1 MLLRDTMEKRVWRE
15 EWESEKSKQGKY
27 QKKKN
32 TRENQWN
39 QEFVLQKI
47 YTTDK
52 NLARLAKTKRRL
64 KKNKIRNK
72 REDFITN
79 FTEIIQGL

>member
-64 KKNKIRNK
+64 KKIKL
-72 REDFITN
+72 
-79 FTEIIQGL
+79 EIKEKTLLPILQK